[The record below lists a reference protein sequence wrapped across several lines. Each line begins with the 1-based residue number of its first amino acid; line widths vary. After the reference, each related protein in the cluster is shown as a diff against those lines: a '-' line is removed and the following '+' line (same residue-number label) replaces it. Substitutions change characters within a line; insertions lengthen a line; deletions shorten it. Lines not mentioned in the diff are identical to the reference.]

1 MTRVLIVAPSAV
13 VRAGLESL
21 LAGVPGVE
29 IAGSL
34 ADIGGAEALRP
45 DVILAAIPADQLNGA
60 TEPGGPAI
68 VLLTDSQHPV
78 WTADA
83 LRQGVRGA
91 LPRDASAEAIV
102 AAVEAAGS
110 GMAVVD
116 PVELEALLG
125 AQEAVN
131 PVAAP
136 AAAAT
141 VSLTHRETQ
150 VLSLMAEGVANKE
163 IAWRLGISEHT
174 VKFHVASILGKLNA
188 STRTEAV
195 TRGLRQGLIL
205 M

>member
-1 MTRVLIVAPSAV
+1 MIRVLIVAPSAV

-21 LAGVPGVE
+21 LAGVPGLEV
-29 IAGSL
+29 AGAF
-34 ADIGGAEALRP
+34 ADSAGAEDLRP
-45 DVILAAIPADQLNGA
+45 DVILAAIPADQLTGA
-60 TEPGGPAI
+60 PESGGPAI
-68 VLLTDSQHPV
+68 VLLTDAEHPV

-83 LRQGVRGA
+83 LRTGIRA
-91 LPRDASAEAIV
+91 TLPRDVSAEAIV

-116 PVELEALLG
+116 PLELEALLG
-125 AQEAVN
+125 AQFAVN

-141 VSLTHRETQ
+141 ASLTHRETE
-150 VLSLMAEGVANKE
+150 VLRLMAEGVANKE